1 MKKNCETKGSNREPD
16 EWWFPT
22 LTTTPQID
30 SCLLHAFILFCT
42 VLASSIWKF
51 IQRPKNTSKTGF
63 KPMITGTYRP
73 HPNHY
78 TTCPVLVL
86 TCLIFSLYVNWCFL
100 RPFNLAQKRGD
111 SGGIRTRDTR
121 PHIRAPYHR
130 TTYVIWFWIPC
141 FFFIASITAR
151 LVTRTPRGKFGKKLR
166 QKGGVRTLVS
176 RTRLGRLTTT
186 VLVELWI
193 NLVF

>member
-51 IQRPKNTSKTGF
+51 IQRPKNTSQTGF

-86 TCLIFSLYVNWCFL
+86 TCLIFSLYVNWCF
-100 RPFNLAQKRGD
+100 RGQKIRAKRGSNPWSRAPTDHTQTTTPLAQFWFWLVWYFLYMLIDVFCGHLISRKKKERRR
-111 SGGIRTRDTR
+111 GIRTRDKR

-130 TTYVIWFWIPC
+130 TTYVIVGFE
-141 FFFIASITAR
+141 F
-151 LVTRTPRGKFGKKLR
+151 
-166 QKGGVRTLVS
+166 LVS
-176 RTRLGRLTTT
+176 SL
-186 VLVELWI
+186 
-193 NLVF
+193 